1 MFSLVNI
8 LIVFFLFLIIYQL
21 FLANRV
27 IEGLSNSDSSDSSD
41 SNSTAIL
48 AQKNAAEIQIINEH
62 LLDPVNQQISTINTT
77 LTSLQNQINQLAT
90 SIQQMSQ
97 NMPGQQQLTS
107 GTTTSGTT
115 TSGTTTSGTTTSG
128 TTRSS

>member
-27 IEGLSNSDSSDSSD
+27 IEGLSSSSSSSSSDSD
-41 SNSTAIL
+41 NTAIL

-90 SIQQMSQ
+90 
-97 NMPGQQQLTS
+97 
-107 GTTTSGTT
+107 
-115 TSGTTTSGTTTSG
+115 
-128 TTRSS
+128 

>member
-27 IEGLSNSDSSDSSD
+27 IEGLSNSSSSSSSDSD
-41 SNSTAIL
+41 DIQTL
-48 AQKNAAEIQIINEH
+48 VHKNAAEIQIINEH

-90 SIQQMSQ
+90 SIKQMSQ
-97 NMPGQQQLTS
+97 NMPGQQPVTS
-107 GTTTSGTT
+107 GSSTSSTSTTST
-115 TSGTTTSGTTTSG
+115 TSS
-128 TTRSS
+128 

>member
-27 IEGLSNSDSSDSSD
+27 IEGLSNSSSSSSSSSSDD
-41 SNSTAIL
+41 IQTL
-48 AQKNAAEIQIINEH
+48 VHKNAAEIQIINEH

-90 SIQQMSQ
+90 SIKQMSQ
-97 NMPGQQQLTS
+97 NMPGQQPVTS
-107 GTTTSGTT
+107 GSSTSSTSTTST
-115 TSGTTTSGTTTSG
+115 TSS
-128 TTRSS
+128 